1 MTRRPGF
8 TLVELLVVIAI
19 IGILIGLLL
28 PAINAAREAGRRA
41 SCQNNLK
48 QIGLAVLNHVSTKEY
63 FPAPAMVNPNVI
75 VDDEGTY
82 NVWQEALS
90 PQRMENKHGQSWM
103 LEILPF
109 MEYGDVYKQWDY
121 SMSVWGNFKVA
132 NTDIKG
138 FYCPS
143 RRATLRPGDSNW
155 MLDSSFTGGGTDY
168 GGCVGR
174 MNGWKNATTD
184 HHQFESLTAGSAQP
198 TAGWAGATDPV
209 QTLVGIFSRCN
220 ITTRPC
226 EVTDGMS
233 HTIMIGEMQR
243 LQPTASLVATVS
255 DPGDVT
261 SYDGWALGGC
271 ATLFGTST
279 DFAPLVNP
287 GHSNP
292 GGINN
297 QFFESAGSEHPGGAN
312 LGMADGSIIFFANTI
327 DSTSSGNNS
336 VYPLLG
342 SMADGQLANVPQ

>member
-28 PAINAAREAGRRA
+28 PAINSAREAARRA

-48 QIGLAVLNHVSTKEY
+48 QIGLALLNYVSTKEC
-63 FPAPAMVNPNVI
+63 FPMPALVNPSVV
-75 VDDEGTY
+75 VDDDGTY

-90 PQRMENKHGQSWM
+90 PLQGANMHGQSWM

-109 MEYGDVYKQWDY
+109 MEYGDIYNQWNFRK
-121 SMSVWGNFKVA
+121 SVIGNAELAMK
-132 NTDIKG
+132 DIKH
-138 FYCPS
+138 FYCPT
-143 RRATLRPGDSNW
+143 RRAALRKGDSQW

-168 GGCVGR
+168 GGCIGR
-174 MNGWKNATTD
+174 MNGWKNQAVD
-184 HHQFESLTAGSAQP
+184 HHQFETLFPPASAQP
-198 TAGWAGATDPV
+198 TSANDPV
-209 QTLVGIFSRCN
+209 QALVGIFSRCN
-220 ITTRPC
+220 INTRPN
-226 EVTDGMS
+226 EVTDGMA

-243 LQPTASLVATVS
+243 LQPTPSLVANTT

-297 QFFESAGSEHPGGAN
+297 QFFESAGSDHPGGAN

-327 DSTSSGNNS
+327 DATSKGNDS
-336 VYPLLG
+336 LYPLLG
-342 SMADGQLANVPQ
+342 SMADDQLANVPQ